1 VGKRVDVELAPDLVA
16 WADRRAKQRGVKRA
30 AVFEEALRHLRDHP
44 PRETKAARGG
54 MLNQVTT
61 LRRDKV
67 TPIARQTGKRKT

>member
-16 WADRRAKQRGVKRA
+16 WADKRATARGVRRA
-30 AVFEEALRHLRDHP
+30 AVFEEALRHLRDSP
-44 PRETKAARGG
+44 PRQTQTARGG

-67 TPIARQTGKRKT
+67 TPITRQTGKRKT